1 MPYIQ
6 DFSVPQGATLDVD
19 FLITPPG
26 DVALAGGRVLW
37 GVWEQAFGVPITV
50 DTLSGLP
57 LGPLITKDS
66 RDGGIDILASPEM
79 FTVHLLDADTM
90 LLPLG
95 NYFHEAHVTDAN
107 GNDTPVTQGT
117 MTVTLALI
125 EGQGA

>member
-6 DFSVPQGATLDVD
+6 DFPVPQGATLDVD
-19 FLITPPG
+19 FQIVPPG

-37 GVWEQAFGVPITV
+37 GAWEQAFGVPITA
-50 DTLSGLP
+50 DPSGTP
-57 LGPLITKDS
+57 LGPLISKDS
-66 RDGGIDILASPEM
+66 ARGEIDILESPES
-79 FTVHLLDADTM
+79 FTVHLLDADTA

-117 MTVTLALI
+117 MNVTLALI